1 LDKRAFTTT
10 TEPIIFALDTSS
22 KVTSLAVRQGIALL
36 RSINSPMDEKRSD
49 KLWSDVQRLLAELD
63 LKIAAVD
70 VFSVCVG
77 PGSFTGLRVGMAAVK
92 GFAAALNKPVVA
104 VTSLEA
110 VAFSVRPAVAVCA
123 MVNAYRSEV
132 YSQLFSFDG
141 DGVPVAKND
150 PIVSSRDRALERG
163 IDVNGLVFAGDGT
176 EAGGQIVV
184 SNGLT
189 RREGNPAI
197 KVTDHCLAED
207 IATLAFLKLARG
219 QFETAG
225 TLRACYVQ
233 PAAAEIKLSLGLLGS
248 KIKRS
253 MKSE

>member
-1 LDKRAFTTT
+1 LNKQAFFKP
-10 TEPIIFALDTSS
+10 EPIIFALDTSS
-22 KVTSLAVRQGIALL
+22 KATSLAVQQGTTLL
-36 RSINSPMDEKRSD
+36 RSVYAPSDEKRSD

-63 LKIAAVD
+63 IMLTDTD

-92 GFAAALNKPVVA
+92 GFSAAGNKPIVA

-110 VAFSVRPAVAVCA
+110 AAFAASPSLRVCV
-123 MVNAYRSEV
+123 MVNAYRGEV

-141 DGVPVAKND
+141 DGGPVAQND
-150 PIVSSRDRALERG
+150 AMVSTREKALGRVA
-163 IDVNGLVFAGDGT
+163 DVNELVFAGDGA
-176 EAGGQIVV
+176 EDVAEVV
-184 SNGLT
+184 GSNGLT
-189 RREGNPAI
+189 RREGNWAI
-197 KVTDHCLAED
+197 KLTDHCLAED
-207 IATLAFLKLARG
+207 VAALALLKIARG
-219 QFETAG
+219 RFETAES
-225 TLRACYVQ
+225 LRACYVQ